1 MGGVEG
7 AKFANHHV
15 HVLLHVAGA
24 HPGVGVGLAR
34 VGILGNGDGRN
45 PFGDGYVLGVGV
57 LDELGEPGFEVE
69 AVVEYQVGGV
79 RLLQVGGGGLVL
91 VNLRTG
97 FGEGFNVQVV
107 TGDVAGDVGE
117 HGEGGEHGLLA
128 VRVFGAGATAAGQ
141 GREQDERKHDAEYPN
156 EAVGGATGQGES
168 VHEASFV
175 GSHCL
180 GVWGLPCFGGI

>member
-1 MGGVEG
+1 M
-7 AKFANHHV
+7 
-15 HVLLHVAGA
+15 
-24 HPGVGVGLAR
+24 GVGLAR
-34 VGILGNGDGRN
+34 VGILGNGDGRDSL
-45 PFGDGYVLGVGV
+45 GDGHVLSVGV
-57 LDELGEPGFEVE
+57 LDELGEPGFEVQ
-69 AVVEYQVGGV
+69 AVVEHQVGGV
-79 RLLQVGGGGLVL
+79 RFLQVGGGGLVL

-128 VRVFGAGATAAGQ
+128 VRVLGAGATATGQ

-156 EAVGGATGQGES
+156 EAAGGATGQGES

-175 GSHCL
+175 GNH
-180 GVWGLPCFGGI
+180 GLSVGGDCRASAEFNNSSS

>member
-34 VGILGNGDGRN
+34 VGILGNGDGSDSL
-45 PFGDGYVLGVGV
+45 GDGHVLSVGV

-79 RLLQVGGGGLVL
+79 RFLQVGGGGLVL
-91 VNLRTG
+91 VNLCAG

-107 TGDVAGDVGE
+107 ACHVAGDVCE
-117 HGEGGEHGLLA
+117 HGEGGEHGLLTA
-128 VRVFGAGATAAGQ
+128 AALSAFGGAGGATAAG
-141 GREQDERKHDAEYPN
+141 E
-156 EAVGGATGQGES
+156 
-168 VHEASFV
+168 HE
-175 GSHCL
+175 
-180 GVWGLPCFGGI
+180 